1 MKGGAGGNERGLI
14 VVGEIAPQA
23 ADDEGFHGGARP
35 ATTVGVRTDSGY
47 RFGSFNGVA
56 KCRPQRR

>member
-1 MKGGAGGNERGLI
+1 MKGGADGNERGLI

-23 ADDEGFHGGARP
+23 ADDEVFHGGARP
-35 ATTVGVRTDSGY
+35 ATTVGVRTY

-56 KCRPQRR
+56 KCRPHRR